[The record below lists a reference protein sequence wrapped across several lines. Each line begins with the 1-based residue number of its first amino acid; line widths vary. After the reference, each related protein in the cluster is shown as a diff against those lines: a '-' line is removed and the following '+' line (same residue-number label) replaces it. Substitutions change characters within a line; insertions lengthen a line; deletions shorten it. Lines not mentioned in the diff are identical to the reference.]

1 MMRAM
6 EQDNEQTDKHCA
18 YHAPP
23 QRIGVA
29 AEVRST
35 VVCHCVLLGQIDEVR
50 WKYEAKE
57 SDIECRY

>member
-1 MMRAM
+1 M

-50 WKYEAKE
+50 
-57 SDIECRY
+57 